1 MTNANRAIRSLR
13 SLINLLRAAILAS
26 FKSTHTISFIK
37 EHVMKKFFA
46 IVAMLVTTVSSSSAG
61 EPKPGTFGLGWYSA
75 TAPVGGRVWLSPQF
89 GLDLGLGLADE
100 NSGLSVSGTRIHVN
114 VGVPINVVMTEKA
127 NFFIR
132 PGMEL
137 QTSSRTVNGGKES
150 TLIIS
155 ADLGAE
161 FWMTDNLTLS
171 VGHGLQM
178 QQVTVGTPGT
188 QETKFSLTALRA
200 LSFTNVGFHFY
211 F

>member
-1 MTNANRAIRSLR
+1 MRRS
-13 SLINLLRAAILAS
+13 IAMIAAMAAI
-26 FKSTHTISFIK
+26 
-37 EHVMKKFFA
+37 
-46 IVAMLVTTVSSSSAG
+46 VSNSPAG

-137 QTSSRTVNGGKES
+137 QTNSRTVNGGKES
-150 TLIIS
+150 TVIIS

-161 FWMTDNLTLS
+161 FWMTENLTLS

-178 QQVTVGTPGT
+178 QQVTAGTPGN

>member
-1 MTNANRAIRSLR
+1 MKRFLSVCA
-13 SLINLLRAAILAS
+13 LIL
-26 FKSTHTISFIK
+26 
-37 EHVMKKFFA
+37 
-46 IVAMLVTTVSSSSAG
+46 TTVSLSSAG

-75 TAPVGGRVWLSPQF
+75 TAPVGGRVWLTPQV

-100 NSGLSVSGTRIHVN
+100 NSGLSVSGTRFHLN
-114 VGVPINVVMTEKA
+114 VGVPVNVVVTEKA

-132 PGMEL
+132 PGIEL

-150 TLIIS
+150 TMIIS

-161 FWMTDNLTLS
+161 YWVADNLTLS
-171 VGHGLQM
+171 VGHGLQL
-178 QQVTVGTPGT
+178 QQVTVGAPGT